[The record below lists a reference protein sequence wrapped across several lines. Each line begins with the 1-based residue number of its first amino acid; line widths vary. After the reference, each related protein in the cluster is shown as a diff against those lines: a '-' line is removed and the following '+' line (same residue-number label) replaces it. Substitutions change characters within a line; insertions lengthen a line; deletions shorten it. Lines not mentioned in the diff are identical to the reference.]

1 MRLIKIKYVF
11 AYFVIVMTLITF
23 LLSFNLI
30 STGFE
35 HRYVYINYIDY
46 KYTKFNI

>member
-11 AYFVIVMTLITF
+11 AYLVIVMTLITF
-23 LLSFNLI
+23 LISFNLI

-35 HRYVYINYIDY
+35 HWYVFKLPI
-46 KYTKFNI
+46 